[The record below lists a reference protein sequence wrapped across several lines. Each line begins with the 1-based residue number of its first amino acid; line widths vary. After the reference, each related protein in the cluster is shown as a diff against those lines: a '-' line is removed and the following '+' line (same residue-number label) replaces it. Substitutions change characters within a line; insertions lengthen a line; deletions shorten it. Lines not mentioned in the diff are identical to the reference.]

1 MPDASAW
8 EQHTHNDEKLPKRL
22 QGLPDI
28 AGNLWWSWHPEAR
41 RLFKVLDRS
50 AWKSTR
56 HNPVKMLQNMPT
68 PNLVAALR
76 NPIFLEKYDET
87 TSGFSS
93 YMHGV
98 RTWLHTAHRD
108 LVEHTIAYFSMEFAI
123 HNSLPIYAGGLGILA
138 GDYCKEASDLGL
150 PVVGLGFMYPQGYF
164 QQRINDDGWQQEIYR
179 QLDFAECPISL
190 VLNEDRQPLK
200 VSIELDSKSVLV
212 CAWKVEVGRVNL
224 YLLDTAL
231 EENPPADRALSAR
244 LYGGDQETRLQ
255 QEVLLG
261 IGGVRV
267 LRALGIAPS
276 VWHANEGHAAFMAL
290 ERCRELVETGAD
302 FRTAI
307 ERVKAST
314 VFTTHTPV
322 AAGNDAFPRGLI
334 EKYFRRYWERVG
346 LDKDAF
352 LDLGAQEHGG
362 PFSMTV
368 LGLRTAYGR
377 NGVSDLHGAVCRKM
391 WHGLWP
397 DVEEKDVPIGSVTNG
412 IHVPTWV
419 APQMSELY
427 EKYLGS
433 DWLEKHDDP
442 RLWGRVETIPDE
454 EMWSMHRWLK
464 QKLIAYIRDQ
474 ARRRWR
480 ENRCSPAHALAM
492 GAMLDADALT
502 LVFSRRF
509 TDYKRAALVMQDA
522 NRLKRLIQDELRP
535 MQIVFSGKAHPNDDY
550 GKHLIQWVY
559 NAARDPDFEGRIAF
573 VEDYDMHIARYFVQ
587 GADVWLNTPRALNE
601 ASGTSGMKAALNG
614 VLHLS
619 VLDGWWH
626 EAFDGANGWAIDD
639 DGIAPGQNKDVQ
651 VANDL
656 YHILEEQVVPLY
668 YKRDFDGVPREW
680 TRMMKRAIRTIVPT
694 FSARRMVKEYTEQL
708 YLPAARAADL
718 MDAGDAVPARRSA
731 RLARTTAA
739 RV

>member
-1 MPDASAW
+1 
-8 EQHTHNDEKLPKRL
+8 
-22 QGLPDI
+22 
-28 AGNLWWSWHPEAR
+28 
-41 RLFKVLDRS
+41 LDRT
-50 AWKSTR
+50 AWKLTR
-56 HNPVKMLQNMPT
+56 HNPVKMLQKMPAQ
-68 PNLVAALR
+68 NLVAAMR
-76 NPIFLEKYDET
+76 NPVFLEKYDEI
-87 TSGFSS
+87 TSEFSS
-93 YMHGV
+93 DVDGV
-98 RTWLHTAHRD
+98 RTWLHAAHPD
-108 LVEHTIAYFSMEFAI
+108 LVKQTIAYFSMEFAI

-190 VLNEDRQPLK
+190 VLKEDRQPLK
-200 VSIELDSKSVLV
+200 ISIELDSKAVLI
-212 CAWKVEVGRVNL
+212 CAWKVKVGRVNL

-231 EENPPADRALSAR
+231 EENSPADRALSAR

-261 IGGVRV
+261 VGGVRV

-276 VWHANEGHAAFMAL
+276 IWHANEGHAAFMAL
-290 ERCRELVETGAD
+290 ERCRELVEAGAE
-302 FRTAI
+302 FCSAI
-307 ERVKAST
+307 QRVRAST

-322 AAGNDAFPRGLI
+322 AAGNDAFPRSLI

-346 LDKDAF
+346 LGKDAF
-352 LDLGAQEHGG
+352 LDLGAQDAGG

-368 LGLRTAYGR
+368 LGMRTSDGR

-397 DVEEKDVPIGSVTNG
+397 QVEENDVPIGSVTNG

-419 APQMSELY
+419 APQMAELY
-427 EKYLGS
+427 EKYLGD
-433 DWLEKHDDP
+433 DWLEKHDDTG
-442 RLWGRVETIPDE
+442 LWGRVETIPDE

-502 LVFSRRF
+502 VVFSRRF
-509 TDYKRAALVMQDA
+509 TDYKRAALIMQDA
-522 NRLKRLIQDELRP
+522 NRLKRLVQDELRP
-535 MQIVFSGKAHPNDDY
+535 VQIVFSGKAHPNDDY

-559 NAARDPDFEGRIAF
+559 NAARDPDYDGRIAF

-626 EAFDGANGWAIDD
+626 EAYDGANGWAIDD
-639 DGIAPGQNKDVQ
+639 DGASPGQNNDVQ
-651 VANDL
+651 VANGL

-694 FSARRMVKEYTEQL
+694 FCARRMVKEYTEQL
-708 YLPAARAADL
+708 YLAAARAADFTC
-718 MDAGDAVPARRSA
+718 AGDGVVAKRSA
-731 RLARTTAA
+731 RLARKTAS